1 MYQAKRRI
9 SSSLENINFRSLIL
23 TQITTFETYLR
34 IFQPQDQLNSVSK
47 PTMSTPLQSIKV
59 WGKGG
64 PNPPKVAIILSE
76 LALPHDITPIPLS
89 KVKDPSYL
97 AINPNGRIPAIHD
110 PNTNLT
116 LWESGAIVEYLV
128 ERYDKTH
135 KISFPP
141 ASIEAQLARQ
151 WLFFQASG
159 QGPYYG
165 QASWFKKFHS
175 EKVPSAVERYV
186 GEINRVTGVLEGH
199 LQQEKGKWESSTAGV
214 GDGPWLVGNKYSFAD
229 IAFLSWQTIVTR
241 VIQKEDGFDQEAFP
255 VVKDWLNR
263 ILQRSA
269 VKVAMGD
276 VEPVV

>member
-1 MYQAKRRI
+1 
-9 SSSLENINFRSLIL
+9 
-23 TQITTFETYLR
+23 
-34 IFQPQDQLNSVSK
+34 
-47 PTMSTPLQSIKV
+47 MSTPFQAIKV

-64 PNPPKVAIILSE
+64 PNPPKVAIVLSE
-76 LALPHDITPIPLS
+76 LALPHEVTPIPLS
-89 KVKDPSYL
+89 KVKEPSYL

-116 LWESGAIVEYLV
+116 LWESGAIVEYL
-128 ERYDKTH
+128 
-135 KISFPP
+135 
-141 ASIEAQLARQ
+141 
-151 WLFFQASG
+151 ASG

-199 LQQEKGKWESSTAGV
+199 LQREKEKWESSAAGV

-276 VEPVV
+276 VEPLV